1 MFNISWEILPI
12 FCCDIVM
19 VPPTPW
25 SRPSSSCRL
34 PWSRHLKQYIQLS
47 RQLDQINSDQRL
59 RIVNGFVV
67 NLRVSTNFKGTL
79 YPHDLLA
86 NGFLVNTPGPFG
98 LDCLSFR
105 NTEPWFLFFFFFI
118 FFWPEFAEEWNA
130 PRLAPRH
137 CFLATS
143 FLLRCN
149 FLGGLR
155 PPRKLHLRKKVLDGR
170 RLGPWGPSGP
180 TVLTLS

>member
-34 PWSRHLKQYIQLS
+34 PWSRHLKQYVQLA

-86 NGFLVNTPGPFG
+86 NGFLVNTPGPVG
-98 LDCLSFR
+98 LACLSFR
-105 NTEPWFLFFFFFI
+105 NTEPWFLFFFFLF

-137 CFLATS
+137 CLN
-143 FLLRCN
+143 R
-149 FLGGLR
+149 
-155 PPRKLHLRKKVLDGR
+155 LHLRKKVLDGR